1 MDRKLDTT
9 LMYRSKDGN
18 YHYNPYDRNAA
29 NTRYDQQQDIFNQ
42 LNRANDLKERELDR
56 YRDEE
61 SKAIEKRN
69 QEIKEIYYR
78 EAKYK
83 LELKDIDIKKL
94 EKLSSLITEGD
105 ILIRNQL
112 DTLDTEQLSPRRRIQ
127 AYLGADQCLRASLKW
142 LGNLA
147 LLTGLVVSMICQ
159 TIHIA
164 IILILILLG
173 YNYILDLG
181 YKRRVKIV
189 QVQIEQKEGRKLRP
203 ENEVRE
209 EEIKLKELLQES
221 KQKYEK
227 DFEDFRY
234 KNFDRETEELLLQLD
249 YLSFKPLD
257 MIKVKETKTQKQPY
271 SKYINNIK

>member
-61 SKAIEKRN
+61 SRAIEKRN

-112 DTLDTEQLSPRRRIQ
+112 DILDTEQLSPRRRIQ
-127 AYLGADQCLRASLKW
+127 AYLGADQCLRAALKW

-164 IILILILLG
+164 ITLILILLG

-189 QVQIEQKEGRKLRP
+189 RAQIEQKEGRKLRP

-271 SKYINNIK
+271 SEYINNIK